1 MCYDYI
7 AIDTFHRG
15 RSRTIDEYIRF
26 LKYYIQKTKDQ
37 AQADGV
43 PHVILAEY
51 GGSLEENIGWKSPD
65 PREDIPLTEEELAET
80 VRMVLELAEQTVD
93 GYIYNGWSNDKQG
106 LDKLPKVKQVVSD
119 WYNRH

>member
-43 PHVILAEY
+43 PYVILAEY
-51 GGSLEENIGWKSPD
+51 GGSLEENIGWKSTD
-65 PREDIPLTEEELAET
+65 PREDIPLTEE
-80 VRMVLELAEQTVD
+80 ELAEQTVD

-106 LDKLPKVKQVVSD
+106 LDKLPKV
-119 WYNRH
+119 